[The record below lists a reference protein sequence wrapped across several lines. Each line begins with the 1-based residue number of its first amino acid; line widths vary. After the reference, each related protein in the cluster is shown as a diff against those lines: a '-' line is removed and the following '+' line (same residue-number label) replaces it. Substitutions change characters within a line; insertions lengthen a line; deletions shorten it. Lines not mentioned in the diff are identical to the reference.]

1 MNNKVAVGSIV
12 ISNRG
17 ISREVLKVDGVR
29 IVITDDN
36 GDLKV
41 IDRDRVVEI
50 LHPDPRNALTIAN
63 GRVEVDLDRL
73 SLDYQPQTLIP
84 QWQPSVELKPYEEL
98 SKIYIDIE
106 TTGLDPKTDRVLMVG
121 LLNELGKTTIVTD
134 PDERKLLV
142 RTIEYLKQHQPEC
155 LIGHNLINFDLPFLA
170 DRCRVH
176 KISHPFRKGNKT
188 SRITSS
194 SVNGK
199 PIKFTPIYWSG
210 VDILDTY
217 QQIAIWD
224 KQAAKLDR
232 YDLKSS
238 VIALGLRDDR
248 RLELSVNQIR
258 ECWES
263 GDTETIENY
272 LKFDLDDT
280 QLLAEFLLPVVYY
293 QLAYVPDLSF
303 QQIAIASPALKAQ
316 KIHEKLLPRLNPRA
330 DEPLKYDGGKVELLA
345 PGLHKQV
352 AKIDVSSLYP
362 SIMLRYGICS
372 RKDTEHKFLGA
383 LAYMV
388 DERLKLKALA
398 KSGDKSAAF
407 QEKSLKILIN
417 GSYGFMGTGF
427 YTFNDYEAAALVT
440 AYGRKILDLMVEV
453 VTNCG
458 GVVIEIDT
466 DGILFSHDDP
476 QTVKGLVAES
486 LPIGINIDLELSDCG
501 LYAPK
506 AKNYALV
513 HPDGKTTVKGI
524 FRKRNRYA
532 LENKFPIEFLRF
544 YFLDSPQA
552 ADEYY
557 QQTRS
562 LLLDRRIDVADL
574 TINRKIGSAEKNLVE
589 LGIGKPGD
597 RVSYWFT
604 EGKHCHSKT
613 SKVLASHPLE
623 TTTEPYWA
631 EYYIGLLDKEYRS
644 IVGIEKTTAVVSQ
657 STPVQ
662 LKIAFQ

>member
-1 MNNKVAVGSIV
+1 MNIAVGSIV
-12 ISNRG
+12 TSAKG
-17 ISREVLKVDGVR
+17 LSREVLKVDGVR
-29 IVITDDN
+29 IVITDDDGN
-36 GDLKV
+36 LKV
-41 IDRDRVVEI
+41 INRDRVVEI
-50 LHPDPRNALTIAN
+50 LHPNPRNAVTITS

-98 SKIYIDIE
+98 TKTYIDIE
-106 TTGLDPKTDRVLMVG
+106 TTGLNPKTDRVLMVG
-121 LLNELGKTTIVTD
+121 LLNDQGEISILTD
-134 PDERKLLV
+134 PDEKTLLDQ
-142 RTIEYLKQHQPEC
+142 TIEHLKQHQPEC

-170 DRCRVH
+170 DRCRIH
-176 KISHPFRKGNKT
+176 NISHSFRKGNKT

-194 SVNGK
+194 TVNGK
-199 PIKFTPIYWSG
+199 PIEFTPIYWNG
-210 VDILDTY
+210 VNILDTY

-263 GDTETIENY
+263 GDTATIENY

-293 QLAYVPDLSF
+293 QLAYVPALSF

-330 DEPLKYDGGKVELLA
+330 DESLKYDGGKVELVA

-388 DERLKLKALA
+388 DARLKLKALA

-440 AYGRKILDLMVEV
+440 AYGRKILDLMVDA
-453 VTNCG
+453 VTSCG

-466 DGILFSHDDP
+466 DGVLFSHDDP
-476 QTVKGLVAES
+476 ETVKELVSGS
-486 LPIGINIDLELSDCG
+486 LPTGINIDLELTDCG

-506 AKNYALV
+506 AKSYVIV
-513 HPDGKTTVKGI
+513 HPSGKTTVKGL

-532 LENKFPIEFLRF
+532 LENKFPIEFLRL
-544 YFLDSPQA
+544 YFIESPQA
-552 ADEYY
+552 AEEYY

-562 LLLDRRIDVADL
+562 LLVDRWIDVADL

-589 LGIGKPGD
+589 LGLGKPGD

-604 EGKHCHSKT
+604 EGKRQHSKT
-613 SKVLASHPLE
+613 AKALLSHPLE

-631 EYYIGLLDKEYRS
+631 EYYIDLLDRQYKS
-644 IVGIEKTTAVVSQ
+644 ILGSEKAAEILPKSA
-657 STPVQ
+657 PIQ
-662 LKIAFQ
+662 LKIPFA

>member
-1 MNNKVAVGSIV
+1 M
-12 ISNRG
+12 
-17 ISREVLKVDGVR
+17 
-29 IVITDDN
+29 T
-36 GDLKV
+36 
-41 IDRDRVVEI
+41 VVTAWGRQ
-50 LHPDPRNALTIAN
+50 HPTSKSTRTELLLS
-63 GRVEVDLDRL
+63 GR
-73 SLDYQPQTLIP
+73 S
-84 QWQPSVELKPYEEL
+84 
-98 SKIYIDIE
+98 
-106 TTGLDPKTDRVLMVG
+106 TGLQPKIDRVLMVG
-121 LLNELGKTTIVTD
+121 LLNERGETTILTD
-134 PDERKLLV
+134 PDEKTLLAQ
-142 RTIEYLKQHQPEC
+142 TIEHLKQHQPEC

-170 DRCRVH
+170 DRCRIH
-176 KISHPFRKGNKT
+176 NISHPFRKGNKI

-194 SVNGK
+194 TVNGQ
-199 PIKFTPIYWSG
+199 PIEFTPIYWNG
-210 VDILDTY
+210 VNILDTY

-224 KQAAKLDR
+224 KQAAKLAR

-248 RLELSVNQIR
+248 RLELSVNEIKD
-258 ECWES
+258 CWAA
-263 GDTETIENY
+263 GDRETIENY

-293 QLAYVPDLSF
+293 QLAYVPALSF

-316 KIHEKLLPRLNPRA
+316 KIHEKLLPHLHP
-330 DEPLKYDGGKVELLA
+330 DSDKQLKYDGGKVELVA

-372 RKDTEHKFLGA
+372 RKDTENKFLGV

-388 DERLKLKALA
+388 DERLRLKALA
-398 KSGDKSAAF
+398 KSGDRAAAF

-417 GSYGFMGTGF
+417 GSYGFMGTGY
-427 YTFNDYEAAALVT
+427 YTFNDYGAAALVT
-440 AYGRKILDLMVEV
+440 AYGRKILDLMVDV
-453 VTNCG
+453 VTSCG

-466 DGILFSHDDP
+466 DGVLFSHDDP
-476 QTVKGLVAES
+476 EKVKRLVSES
-486 LPIGINIDLELSDCG
+486 LPTGINIDLELSDCG

-506 AKNYALV
+506 AKSYVIV
-513 HPDGKTTVKGI
+513 HPSGKTTVKGL

-532 LENKFPIEFLRF
+532 LENKFPIEFLRL

-557 QQTRS
+557 HQTRS
-562 LLLDRRIDVADL
+562 LLVDRRIDVADL

-589 LGIGKPGD
+589 LGIGQPGD

-604 EGKHCHSKT
+604 EGKRHHAKT
-613 SKVLASHPLE
+613 AKALLSHPLE

-631 EYYIGLLDKEYRS
+631 DYYINLLDGQYKS
-644 IVGIEKTTAVVSQ
+644 ILGSEKAAEMMPKAS
-657 STPVQ
+657 PIQ
-662 LKIAFQ
+662 LEIAFE

>member
-1 MNNKVAVGSIV
+1 MNNKVAIGSIV
-12 ISNRG
+12 TSNRG

-29 IVITDDN
+29 IVIADDDGN
-36 GDLKV
+36 LKV
-41 IDRDRVVEI
+41 INRDRVVEI
-50 LHPDPRNALTIAN
+50 LHPDPRNAISITN

-73 SLDYQPQTLIP
+73 SLDYQPQILIP

-98 SKIYIDIE
+98 TKIYIDIE
-106 TTGLDPKTDRVLMVG
+106 TTGLNPKTDRVLMVG
-121 LLNELGKTTIVTD
+121 LLNEQAEITIVTD
-134 PDERKLLV
+134 PDEQKLLTQ
-142 RTIEYLKQHQPEC
+142 TIEYLKQHQPEC
-155 LIGHNLINFDLPFLA
+155 LIGHNLINFDLPFLSN
-170 DRCRVH
+170 RCRIH
-176 KISHPFRKGNKT
+176 NISPPFRKGNKT

-199 PIKFTPIYWSG
+199 PIEFTPIYWNG
-210 VDILDTY
+210 VNILDTY
-217 QQIAIWD
+217 QQISIWD

-258 ECWES
+258 ECWEL

-293 QLAYVPDLSF
+293 QLAYVPALSF

-316 KIHEKLLPRLNPRA
+316 KIHEKLLPHLHP
-330 DEPLKYDGGKVELLA
+330 DSDKQLKYEGGKVELVA

-372 RKDTEHKFLGA
+372 RKDIENKFLGV

-388 DERLKLKALA
+388 DERLRLKALA
-398 KSGDKSAAF
+398 KSGDRSAAF

-427 YTFNDYEAAALVT
+427 YTFNDYGAAALVT
-440 AYGRKILDLMVEV
+440 AYGRKILELMVAV
-453 VTNCG
+453 VTSCG
-458 GVVIEIDT
+458 GIVIEIDT

-476 QTVKGLVAES
+476 ETVNRLVAES
-486 LPIGINIDLELSDCG
+486 LPTGINVDLELADCG

-506 AKNYALV
+506 AKNYAIV

-532 LENKFPIEFLRF
+532 LENKFPIEFLRL

-562 LLLDRRIDVADL
+562 LLIDRRIDVADL

-597 RVSYWFT
+597 RVSYWLT
-604 EGKHCHSKT
+604 EGKRCHSKT
-613 SKVLASHPLE
+613 GKVLASYSLE

-631 EYYIGLLDKEYRS
+631 EYYVGLLDKEYRS
-644 IVGIEKTTAVVSQ
+644 ILGIEKTTVAMPQPS
-657 STPVQ
+657 PVQ
-662 LKIAFQ
+662 LEIAFQ